1 MMSRSVSCSSRRSWL
16 WVSPETDTLQPH
28 RIVRLG
34 GHGYRLQAP
43 LAQQRSEDAAMR
55 ILVRAVP
62 GDLGR
67 QVLVRLGH
75 QGRDPAVLPAALGLV
90 AGRDGAEQPERLV
103 VVEDLREDCPSRQHS

>member
-1 MMSRSVSCSSRRSWL
+1 M
-16 WVSPETDTLQPH
+16 
-28 RIVRLG
+28 
-34 GHGYRLQAP
+34 
-43 LAQQRSEDAAMR
+43 LAQQRVEYAPVLV
-55 ILVRAVP
+55 LVRAVP

-103 VVEDLREDCPSRQHS
+103 VVEDLRKDRLGRQHSSPLLLLAVPALHVLGVRAQVGAWLEVAVVEVQV